1 VAEHAPEHDLVDLDD
16 SEPVVLTGSPD
27 ALRGT
32 LPLRN
37 RSERRVVLRDVA
49 VVDSKDAV
57 GLRQGGGRF
66 ATTVL
71 RPQQARTLPVSLAID
86 AKTPPGEYRLA
97 LQVAGRERELLVHVV
112 ETIAVDVAP
121 NPLVIENRARKAEKA
136 IVVTNGGNVP
146 IAVGE
151 LGAVVLDDELLSC
164 RSLRATAAA
173 LGDTENDEGVTIARM
188 LTQLSREFKKSFDSA
203 GRLRVRNKTGP
214 VELQPGELARLA
226 LEIEVPETLD
236 PRTRYFGRIAI
247 YNTDLELVIVP
258 FRAADETP
266 ATSAPRGRRTTTR
279 RSTG

>member
-1 VAEHAPEHDLVDLDD
+1 LV
-16 SEPVVLTGSPD
+16 
-27 ALRGT
+27 
-32 LPLRN
+32 
-37 RSERRVVLRDVA
+37 
-49 VVDSKDAV
+49 
-57 GLRQGGGRF
+57 
-66 ATTVL
+66 
-71 RPQQARTLPVSLAID
+71 
-86 AKTPPGEYRLA
+86 
-97 LQVAGRERELLVHVV
+97 VHVV